1 MKSKATTYL
10 LIAVVIIVWG
20 IIGWRIF
27 SPKDDAAQSP
37 PAPKKTGVAAKAA
50 DTLVLNYRDPFLG
63 AAAQPKKAAAKPPRT
78 PQTAAPKPPPEP
90 AVVHNLR
97 YMGRIMRD
105 KAAYGLV
112 EIGGTLNTMKTG
124 EMVEGYK
131 LVKLYDDSVQLV
143 WKGKTIT
150 VVRQH

>member
-37 PAPKKTGVAAKAA
+37 PAPKKTGVAAQAA

-63 AAAQPKKAAAKPPRT
+63 AAAQPKKAAKPPRT
-78 PQTAAPKPPPEP
+78 PPTAAPKPPPEP

-97 YMGRIMRD
+97 YMGRITKN

-112 EIGGTLNTMKTG
+112 EIGGTLNTMKAG
-124 EMVEGYK
+124 ETVEGYK
-131 LVKLYDDSVQLV
+131 LVKLYDDSVRLV
-143 WKGKTIT
+143 WKGGT
-150 VVRQH
+150 VTVRLGH